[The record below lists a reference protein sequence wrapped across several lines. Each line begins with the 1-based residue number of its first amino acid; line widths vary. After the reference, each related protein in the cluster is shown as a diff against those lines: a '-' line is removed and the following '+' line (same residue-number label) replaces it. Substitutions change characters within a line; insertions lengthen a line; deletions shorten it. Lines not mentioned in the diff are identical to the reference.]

1 MSEKIKNIEK
11 LEEAITRIDSKE
23 NVIYF
28 LCYDTRGNARAAV
41 KHIYDMALFLKEA
54 GHNTKILVEDKTYQ
68 GVNNWLGDKYDSLPI
83 VSIKDDKIEMKFD
96 DVLIVPEQYAN
107 VLEQLANVRCTK
119 IMLVQQKEYLYET
132 LPIGSK
138 FSDYGFDKI
147 ITTTNASKKYL
158 QEYFPESLIFVI
170 PPVIEDYF
178 SKSEKALKPYIAISA
193 RDRITH
199 RKIISEFYLKYPQL
213 RWITFR
219 DMVQMTNEEFATGL
233 KECFVSVWIDD
244 DSTFGTFPLESMK
257 CGVPVIGKIPM
268 TEPDWL
274 NENGFWTYDESK
286 IVELIGTYCVA
297 WLEGISL
304 NDEVTNKMKET
315 LLPYNKEITKNNVLN
330 IFDSFNSKRKET
342 IIKSLEKLKT
352 EETI

>member
-23 NVIYF
+23 NVTYF
-28 LCYDTRGNARAAV
+28 LCYNTRGNARAAV